1 MHKELTSL
9 QDIHDHL
16 WKELGRACL
25 DRHHEWRQFTLAS
38 AGMDSQVNAR
48 TVILRHVDR
57 ISARL
62 EAYSDSRSPKVSELI
77 KDPHALF
84 LFWSKR
90 LNWQLRIK
98 VTMTVL
104 TKGPYVENL
113 WERVKQSASARDYM
127 SPSPPGSTLNDS
139 SYQKMKDNDS
149 NFFAVLQGHVSEV
162 DWLELSKK
170 GHRRAKFIGSS
181 SEWMTP

>member
-1 MHKELTSL
+1 MHTELTSL
-9 QDIHDHL
+9 QDIHERL

-25 DRHHEWRQFTLAS
+25 DRHHEWRQCSLAS
-38 AGMDSQVNAR
+38 IGMDNEVNAR

-77 KDPHALF
+77 KDPQALF

-127 SPSPPGSTLNDS
+127 SASPPGSSINDS
-139 SYQKMKDNDS
+139 SPKKMQDNDS

>member
-1 MHKELTSL
+1 MHTELNSL
-9 QDIHDHL
+9 HDIHEHL

-38 AGMDSQVNAR
+38 IGMDNEPNAR

-62 EAYSDSRSPKVSELI
+62 VAYSDSRSPKVSELL

-104 TKGPYVENL
+104 TSGPYVENL
-113 WERVKQSASARDYM
+113 WERVKQSASPRDYI
-127 SPSPPGSTLNDS
+127 SSCPPGSPLNDRS
-139 SYQKMKDNDS
+139 FQEMKDDDS
-149 NFFAVLQGHVSEV
+149 NFFAVLQGYVSEV

-181 SEWMTP
+181 SEWITP